1 MTPKKNGANYYVYYR
16 LSPEA
21 VADMR
26 GKVRALFDLVEQQF
40 GIRGRWMRRR
50 DDPTTYMEVYE
61 GIRDERAFDA
71 LLERFGATVKI
82 SRRVERFISAETP
95 A

>member
-1 MTPKKNGANYYVYYR
+1 LNYYVYYR

>member
-1 MTPKKNGANYYVYYR
+1 MNYYVYYR

-21 VADMR
+21 VADMC

>member
-1 MTPKKNGANYYVYYR
+1 LNYYVYYR

-21 VADMR
+21 VPDMR
-26 GKVRALFDLVEQQF
+26 TKVRALFALVEEQF

-50 DDPTTYMEVYE
+50 DDTTTYMEVYE
-61 GIRDERAFDA
+61 GIGDERAFDA